1 MRIKCNKAYKLLN
14 EIIDIVVF
22 NKCNYNSD
30 YNYFIIATTSK
41 TFSYVF

>member
-1 MRIKCNKAYKLLN
+1 MRIKCNNAYKVLS
-14 EIIDIVVF
+14 EIIDIVIF

-30 YNYFIIATTSK
+30 CNYFIIATASK